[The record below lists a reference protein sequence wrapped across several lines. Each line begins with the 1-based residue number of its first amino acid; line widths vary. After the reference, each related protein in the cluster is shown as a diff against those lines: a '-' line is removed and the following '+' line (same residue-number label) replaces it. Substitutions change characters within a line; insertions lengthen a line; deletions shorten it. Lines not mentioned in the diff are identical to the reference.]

1 MSIAAL
7 QAPAAKAGAIPTDRL
22 GGYQGKRA
30 LDLLAAALLLAL
42 TAPLMLPIWLLL
54 WAETGQGFARRLR
67 IGRGGRHIRCLVFH
81 VERRGAML
89 AGPVALWVR
98 RAGLSGL
105 PLLWS
110 VLRGEMSLV
119 GPRPATRAD
128 LARYGLAQSGYLA
141 MRPGLTGLADAR
153 DGGRF
158 CDRVHDDLRYGR
170 IASPRVDL
178 GLIAAALM
186 RRWRSGRPQPDLA
199 LLSGR
204 VPLIVSSH
212 SGSCRAG
219 RHPSAG
225 PCAAAGGRAAN
236 RPGADRAGN

>member
-1 MSIAAL
+1 MSIAVL
-7 QAPAAKAGAIPTDRL
+7 QAPAAEAGAMPTDRL
-22 GGYQGKRA
+22 GGYRGKRA

-67 IGRGGRHIRCLVFH
+67 IGRGGRPIRCLVFH
-81 VERRGAML
+81 VERRG
-89 AGPVALWVR
+89 GPVAIWVR

-178 GLIAAALM
+178 GLIAAALL
-186 RRWRSGRPQPDLA
+186 RRWRSGRPQPGLA
-199 LLSGR
+199 ILSGT
-204 VPLIVSSH
+204 VPLKLSFR

-225 PCAAAGGRAAN
+225 PCAAAGGRAEN
-236 RPGADRAGN
+236 RPGAGRAGN

>member
-1 MSIAAL
+1 MSIAVL
-7 QAPAAKAGAIPTDRL
+7 QAPDAEAGAMPTDRL
-22 GGYQGKRA
+22 GGYRGKRA

-67 IGRGGRHIRCLVFH
+67 IGHGGRPIRCLVFH
-81 VERRGAML
+81 VEPSG
-89 AGPVALWVR
+89 GQVGCWVR
-98 RAGLSGL
+98 RA
-105 PLLWS
+105 
-110 VLRGEMSLV
+110 
-119 GPRPATRAD
+119 
-128 LARYGLAQSGYLA
+128 
-141 MRPGLTGLADAR
+141 GLTGLADAR

-170 IASPRVDL
+170 IASPKVDL

-186 RRWRSGRPQPDLA
+186 RRWRPGRPQPDLA
-199 LLSGR
+199 LLSGT

-236 RPGADRAGN
+236 RPGAGRADN

>member
-1 MSIAAL
+1 MSIAVL
-7 QAPAAKAGAIPTDRL
+7 QAPAAEAGAIPTDRL
-22 GGYQGKRA
+22 GGYRGKRA

-54 WAETGQGFARRLR
+54 RAETGQGFARRLR
-67 IGRGGRHIRCLVFH
+67 IGRGGRPIRCLVFH
-81 VERRGAML
+81 VERRG
-89 AGPVALWVR
+89 GQVGCWVQ

-178 GLIAAALM
+178 GLIAAALL
-186 RRWRSGRPQPDLA
+186 RRWRPGRPQPGLA
-199 LLSGR
+199 LLSGT
-204 VPLIVSSH
+204 VSLIVSSH

-236 RPGADRAGN
+236 RPGAGRAGN